1 MVEGITNKVNELTR
15 DYVFPGNWHVFLKDV
30 IEITIRPSGT
40 HRAKTKDGHLHIIAT
55 GWLHVDINSP
65 DDWVF

>member
-15 DYVFPGNWHVFLKDV
+15 EYVFPGNWHVFLKDV

-40 HRAKTKDGHLHIIAT
+40 HRVKTNVI
-55 GWLHVDINSP
+55 
-65 DDWVF
+65 